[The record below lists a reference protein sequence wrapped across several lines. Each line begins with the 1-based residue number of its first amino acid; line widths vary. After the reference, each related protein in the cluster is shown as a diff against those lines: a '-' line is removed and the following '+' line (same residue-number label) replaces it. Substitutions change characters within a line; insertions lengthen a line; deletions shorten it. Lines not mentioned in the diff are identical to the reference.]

1 MELSKCVLLLLSAV
15 AAWGKVYE
23 RCELA
28 RELRDVHKLPE
39 DEVPTWVCIARH
51 ESEYNTS
58 AVGHLAGDG
67 SGDHGLFQISDI
79 YWCSP
84 PGKGWA
90 CGVTCAELEDDDI
103 EDDVGCIKR
112 IFREHQKLSGNGFN
126 AWAVYGPHCSN
137 SDTVKKFVEECFD
150 SDTTK
155 KASSTPTTVTTT
167 TPSSTTTTTT
177 TTTAT
182 TKNLFKV
189 VNEPKSKNEVV
200 KGAGRKFWWWT

>member
-1 MELSKCVLLLLSAV
+1 MEFFKYVLILLSA
-15 AAWGKVYE
+15 ACAWGKVYE

-39 DEVPTWVCIARH
+39 DQIPTWVCIARH
-51 ESEYNTS
+51 ESEFNTS

-103 EDDVGCIKR
+103 EDDVACIKR
-112 IFREHQKLSGNGFN
+112 IFREHQRLSQNGFN
-126 AWAVYGPHCSN
+126 AWVVYGQHCSN
-137 SDTVKKFVEECFD
+137 SESVKEYVEGCFD
-150 SDTTK
+150 NNVNNK
-155 KASSTPTTVTTT
+155 TTT
-167 TPSSTTTTTT
+167 TSSTTPVLTTTS
-177 TTTAT
+177 
-182 TKNLFKV
+182 KKPWKV
-189 VNEPKSKNEVV
+189 IKEPKSSNEVM
-200 KGAGRKFWWWT
+200 KGAGKKSIWWT